1 MTQQTISTGSSANDG
16 TGDTLRSAATKIN
29 ANFTEVYSKSSR
41 VVETETTGVLSTN
54 ATGDINFSDLG
65 KSFLLQEIKPDR
77 KCWVSIYLNPTSRT
91 LDTRSDIDSAYSNIQ
106 NVRENPAQNRALMYE
121 FKNTVGDSAQIVA
134 PGVMC
139 WIDSDQS
146 TLPVRV
152 KNLSGG
158 GASTVQIRIK
168 ALKVEI

>member
-16 TGDTLRSAATKIN
+16 TGDTLRAAATKIN

-41 VVETETTGVLSTN
+41 VVETETTANLADT
-54 ATGDINFSDLG
+54 ATGNIDFGDLG
-65 KSFLLQEIKPDR
+65 KTFLLQEIKPDR
-77 KCWVSIYLNPTSRT
+77 KCWVSIYLNGDSRT
-91 LDTRSDIDSAYSNIQ
+91 KDSRTDIDSSYDNILDVLAP
-106 NVRENPAQNRALMYE
+106 NTNRGLMYE
-121 FKNTVGDSAQIVA
+121 FKNNIGDSAQVVS

-139 WIDSDQS
+139 WLDSATS
-146 TLPVRV
+146 SVPVRV

-158 GASTVQIRIK
+158 TSTVQIRIK